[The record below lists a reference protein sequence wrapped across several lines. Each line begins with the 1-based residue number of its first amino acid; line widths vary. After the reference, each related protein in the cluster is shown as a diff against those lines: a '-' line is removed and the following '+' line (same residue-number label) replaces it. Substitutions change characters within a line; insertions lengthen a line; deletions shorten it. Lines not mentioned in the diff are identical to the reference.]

1 MTGCPECAQPMEQTD
16 NRYTCPGCGHKGEQV
31 EIRLP
36 GTMRTLDLF
45 AGIGGISLAA
55 EWAGM
60 EVAAFCE
67 IEPFPQQVLRKHWP
81 HVPIFED
88 VRDLTLEKLIEKG
101 VMPYDDPAGT
111 IDLISAGYP

>member
-1 MTGCPECAQPMEQTD
+1 MESD
-16 NRYTCPGCGHKGEQV
+16 GDRYTCPACGHKGEQGA
-31 EIRLP
+31 IAMP

-45 AGIGGISLAA
+45 AGIGGLSLAA

-67 IEPFPQQVLRKHWP
+67 IEPFPQRVLRKHWP

-101 VMPYDDPAGT
+101 VMSHEYPART
-111 IDLISAGYP
+111 IDLVSAGYP